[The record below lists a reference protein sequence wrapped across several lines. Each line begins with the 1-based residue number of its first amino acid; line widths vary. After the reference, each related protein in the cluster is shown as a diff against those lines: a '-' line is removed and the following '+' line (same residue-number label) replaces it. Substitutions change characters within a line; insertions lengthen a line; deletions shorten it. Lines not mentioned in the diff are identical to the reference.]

1 MLHRFALHYFSY
13 LHRWGD
19 QERCTNSRKDA
30 HSPSTWPSGEQLT
43 PLHPV
48 PAHGSR
54 PDQFRLTPKAPSI
67 AIKACPVSSQTT
79 HPEF

>member
-1 MLHRFALHYFSY
+1 MHKFKERLHR
-13 LHRWGD
+13 RRKI
-19 QERCTNSRKDA
+19 QRKDA